1 MESREIPFERQ
12 LLNQLVPLNSLSE
25 DRLSDLFKKARVD
38 TVSRG
43 HSLFRAGKTDSDAVF
58 LVEGS
63 IELRFPSGNV
73 TVLTAGQ
80 PEALRALA
88 PQQPRP
94 CDAVAATDCKVLR
107 VDTNH
112 LDVLLTWDQSAGY
125 VVTDLEDGGDA
136 EDDWMMSMLQSP
148 LFMQIPPANI
158 QTVFATMEAL
168 PVKQGEVVIRQ
179 GDKGDY
185 YYVLRKGQAQ
195 VTRTAP
201 NGAEIKLAVLK
212 EGTGFGEEALLAE
225 VERNATITMLSDGL
239 LMRLSKQHFD
249 ELLKAPVLHE
259 IDLQEGQ
266 VKSHTGAVWLDVRT
280 ENEHAQAAAIANS
293 LNVPLYL
300 LRLRLR
306 ELDPDKTYLVYCDT
320 GSRSAAAAYLLS
332 EAGFDVY
339 VLAGGYQGEAS

>member
-1 MESREIPFERQ
+1 MESREIPFDRH
-12 LLNQLVPLNSLSE
+12 LLRQLVPLNSLSE
-25 DRLSDLFKKARVD
+25 DRLSDLFKKARID
-38 TVSRG
+38 AIERG
-43 HSLFRAGKTDSDAVF
+43 RSVFRAGANDADAVF

-73 TVLTAGQ
+73 SVLSAGQ

-88 PQQPRP
+88 PQQPRA

-125 VVTDLEDGGDA
+125 VVTDIDEGNA
-136 EDDWMMSMLQSP
+136 EDDWMMTMLQSP

-158 QTVFATMEAL
+158 QSVFATMEAM
-168 PVKQGEVVIRQ
+168 PVTQGDVVIRQ

-185 YYVLRKGQAQ
+185 YYVLRKGSAQ
-195 VTRTAP
+195 VSRTAP

-225 VERNATITMLSDGL
+225 VERNATITMLTEGL

-249 ELLKAPVLHE
+249 QLLKAPVLHE

-266 VKSHTGAVWLDVRT
+266 VKSHTGAKWLDVRT
-280 ENEHAQAAAIANS
+280 ESEHAQSAIANS

-300 LRLRLR
+300 LRLKLR
-306 ELDPDKTYLVYCDT
+306 ELDPETTYLVYCDT

-332 EAGFDVY
+332 EAGFDVFL
-339 VLAGGYQGEAS
+339 LAGGYQGEQG